1 MAVESEQA
9 DLRNPQIGHDVNEL
23 RTIDAALA
31 RLAAEPALRP
41 QYCQVV
47 DAETLRPV
55 DQVTPGRTVLAVA
68 GHLGA
73 TRLIDNADLG

>member
-1 MAVESEQA
+1 MLDPEARASDGGVRVVTVMPLPS
-9 DLRNPQIGHDVNEL
+9 
-23 RTIDAALA
+23 LA
-31 RLAAEPALRP
+31 RLAAEPAFRP
-41 QYCQVV
+41 QYCEVV